1 VSLPGLAF
9 SYLCQPPFLDVS
21 MFLGRVSSSLVAP
34 CGGGV
39 TLPEDVSRRE
49 AENSVTQA
57 LTPKD
62 IEGLVRK
69 DTLLEGE
76 LAEARRA

>member
-1 VSLPGLAF
+1 
-9 SYLCQPPFLDVS
+9 
-21 MFLGRVSSSLVAP
+21 MFLHRVSGALVAP
-34 CGGGV
+34 CGEGGV

-76 LAEARRA
+76 LAEVRRA